1 MFFFRVK
8 HMRISEKTWFNGS
21 HTAAVADVSHVMSD
35 DYYETTIW
43 EVSRLLYE
51 ILQRRNDTVTSQ
63 TDT

>member
-21 HTAAVADVSHVMSD
+21 HTAAVSHVMSD